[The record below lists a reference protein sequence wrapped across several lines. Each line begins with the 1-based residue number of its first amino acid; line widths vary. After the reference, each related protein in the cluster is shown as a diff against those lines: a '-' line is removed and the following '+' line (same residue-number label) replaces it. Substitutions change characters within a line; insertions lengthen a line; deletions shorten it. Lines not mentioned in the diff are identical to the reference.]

1 MRIQKQVSRIK
12 NAKIRKDDN
21 VKIIAGAKKGTT
33 GKVLSVDT
41 KKGTVLVEGVGVGH
55 RHVKPSQINPRGGK
69 KDIHVPVDISKVAL
83 VVDEKSA
90 KTSRVGM
97 KVTAEGKIRVA
108 KALKN
113 KEIK

>member
-1 MRIQKQVSRIK
+1 VQQVEIQLELR
-12 NAKIRKDDN
+12 AR
-21 VKIIAGAKKGTT
+21 
-33 GKVLSVDT
+33 
-41 KKGTVLVEGVGVGH
+41 
-55 RHVKPSQINPRGGK
+55 PRGGK